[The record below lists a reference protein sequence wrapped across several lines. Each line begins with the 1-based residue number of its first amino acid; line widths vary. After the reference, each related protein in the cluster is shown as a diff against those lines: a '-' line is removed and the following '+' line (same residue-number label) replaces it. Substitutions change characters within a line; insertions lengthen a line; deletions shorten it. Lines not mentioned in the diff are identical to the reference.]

1 MKSKK
6 TIMIADDHQLFLDG
20 MIRILEDETDFTII
34 GAYNSSSKLF
44 HALNNQ
50 QPDLIILDIQMPN
63 KNGFDLCIQIK
74 SRFPIIKILFISMLE
89 SADMI
94 RNIKK
99 IGANGF
105 MSKTTDAFVVKK
117 TIREILNGKDVFLPI
132 ERKTSVEENLTVNI
146 FSLSKREIEIISL
159 IKKGLSSKQIAD
171 FLTISNYTVET
182 HRKNIFRK
190 LKVKSVSELVAF
202 AYDNNIIS
210 FLLFFTYFV

>member
-20 MIRILEDETDFTII
+20 MIRILDDETDFTII

-171 FLTISNYTVET
+171 LLTISNYTVET

>member
-20 MIRILEDETDFTII
+20 MIRILDDETDFTII